1 MSFCSAPISVIPPY
15 VGNRHS
21 STASGYS
28 NQHLKPCAK
37 VFLQAQAHENLMQR
51 RHFITLLGSA
61 AGWPVAIRAQQK
73 PLPVIGMLG
82 TGWPGTVI
90 APLYAAVGEGLL
102 RAGSV
107 GAQSVTVA
115 YR

>member
-1 MSFCSAPISVIPPY
+1 MSFCSAPISVILPS
-15 VGNRHS
+15 VGNRHG

-73 PLPVIGMLG
+73 SMSVIGMLG
-82 TGWPGTVI
+82 TVRP
-90 APLYAAVGEGLL
+90 AP
-102 RAGSV
+102 S
-107 GAQSVTVA
+107 
-115 YR
+115 